1 MRILIVDDDPDYLE
15 LFSHFLRK
23 EMRPHEIVCART
35 VDEAERHICGAGVD
49 VVVSDYDM
57 PGKSGFDLLDIARR
71 HGTVGLIFMVTAHN
85 DRMLECE
92 ALKRGAIF
100 CLDKGMGTRNIA
112 RFIAIVSA
120 DANKIQNERGVMIV
134 AMGRIVH
141 VNEHMLSATKYRYEE
156 LIGSQWTAVID
167 SECIS
172 FVRKHHER
180 LNRSATKKMPC
191 TVRDREDE
199 KEIPCTMLIKKPAE
213 LHGISKP
220 HRCQVPYY
228 ALILQE

>member
-1 MRILIVDDDPDYLE
+1 MRILIVDNDPDYLE

-23 EMRPHEIVCART
+23 EMGSSEIVCARS
-35 VDEAERHICGAGVD
+35 VDEAERHISNDGAD

-57 PGKSGFDLLDIARR
+57 PGKSGFDLLDIARTQ
-71 HGTVGLIFMVTAHN
+71 GTVGMICMVTAHN

-92 ALKRGAIF
+92 ALRRGAMF
-100 CLDKGMGTRNIA
+100 CLDKGMGTQNIA
-112 RFIAIVSA
+112 RFIAIVTA

-134 AMGRIVH
+134 TMGRIVH

-156 LIGSQWTAVID
+156 LIGSHWTTVLD

-172 FVRKHHER
+172 FVRKHHDS
-180 LNRSATKKMPC
+180 LNHRTTKKLPC

-213 LHGISKP
+213 LLDISELYRG
-220 HRCQVPYY
+220 HVPYY
-228 ALILQE
+228 ALIIQE